1 MKKSLAILM
10 ALLMVLTLPL
20 MALPFAVLAEGEAV
34 AGPILSWTEIF
45 TQGVIWLISA
55 VAGIVFFFIWKW
67 LYPML
72 RDTVIPWL
80 KDRNLMIIAEAAVKY
95 AEAVLGRYNG
105 DKKWMIALDWLRK
118 KGWNIDSEAV
128 LAALK
133 SAWYSLNLDQIKAGI
148 KAPEQEQKPPD
159 DAPS

>member
-1 MKKSLAILM
+1 MKKVFAIFM
-10 ALLMVLTLPL
+10 ALLMALTLPL
-20 MALPFAVLAEGEAV
+20 LALPFAVLAEGEAA

-55 VAGIVFFFIWKW
+55 VAGIVYFFIWKKM
-67 LYPML
+67 YPIL

-80 KDRNLMIIAEAAVKY
+80 RDKNLMAIADAAVKY
-95 AEAVLGRYNG
+95 AEVLLGRHTG
-105 DKKWMIALDWLRK
+105 DQKWNVALDWLRK

-148 KAPEQEQKPPD
+148 KAPEPEQKPPD
-159 DAPS
+159 DAPL